1 MHMMTSLVEEVLILV
16 WKEYKIDVGNIQHT
30 LNLTRETTSRVID
43 FLLKFG
49 FVEIDESDGNIMVS
63 EPCRKFF
70 DEDIGREKAVG
81 RLMVAFL

>member
-1 MHMMTSLVEEVLILV
+1 MMTSLVEEVLVLI
-16 WKEYKIDVGNIQHT
+16 WKESKIEVEKIQQT

-43 FLLKFG
+43 FLSKFG
-49 FVEIDESDGNIMVS
+49 FVEIDESDGYIMVS

-81 RLMVAFL
+81 RLMITCL